1 MAHIWGWVTKQCSI
15 ANYSYTQPGVD
26 KHSPLLID
34 NIFTQLQEID
44 VWKSMELLPY
54 DLATTGSTIEVLNS
68 VNLFSTFPPHI
79 ISNTTFLN
87 QFETT
92 PLNILDTTAMLD
104 WIGLQTTGQMETTHD
119 ELLILQGFFFIFFP
133 KIWFIIL

>member
-1 MAHIWGWVTKQCSI
+1 
-15 ANYSYTQPGVD
+15 
-26 KHSPLLID
+26 LID